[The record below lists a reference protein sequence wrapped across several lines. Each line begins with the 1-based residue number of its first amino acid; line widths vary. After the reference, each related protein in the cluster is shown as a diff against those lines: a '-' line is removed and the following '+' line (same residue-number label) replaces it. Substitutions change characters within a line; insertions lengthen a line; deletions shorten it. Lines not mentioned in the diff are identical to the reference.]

1 SAPEPVDIVDRSS
14 GPPALRPPG
23 APTGGSAIT
32 TGGGSFGMLP
42 SGRGTPGA
50 LGFCDGSNTS
60 ERRPVAG
67 GGGGGGGAAA
77 TAGRGWFT
85 AGFIGWFWT
94 GVRPSGGD
102 GAGWALAVPP
112 RS

>member
-1 SAPEPVDIVDRSS
+1 M
-14 GPPALRPPG
+14 
-23 APTGGSAIT
+23 T
-32 TGGGSFGMLP
+32 TGGGSFGMPP

-67 GGGGGGGAAA
+67 GGGGGAAA
-77 TAGRGWFT
+77 IAGKGWFT
-85 AGFIGWFWT
+85 GGFMGWLWT
-94 GVRPSGGD
+94 GGRASGGAC
-102 GAGWALAVPP
+102 AGWALAGPP